1 VAKRF
6 GNVYSVKT
14 FSSLTADM
22 LMFEQRCDSD
32 NFIPCDLPHGNSA
45 FAHGYKISDTCAS
58 PSNYFAYIVSL
69 LRPCLLL
76 VARIRLHKGRNRIH
90 MWVRRE
96 IYAPEDADVK
106 LYFEE
111 ASIWGVAK

>member
-1 VAKRF
+1 
-6 GNVYSVKT
+6 
-14 FSSLTADM
+14 
-22 LMFEQRCDSD
+22 
-32 NFIPCDLPHGNSA
+32 
-45 FAHGYKISDTCAS
+45 
-58 PSNYFAYIVSL
+58 
-69 LRPCLLL
+69 
-76 VARIRLHKGRNRIH
+76 